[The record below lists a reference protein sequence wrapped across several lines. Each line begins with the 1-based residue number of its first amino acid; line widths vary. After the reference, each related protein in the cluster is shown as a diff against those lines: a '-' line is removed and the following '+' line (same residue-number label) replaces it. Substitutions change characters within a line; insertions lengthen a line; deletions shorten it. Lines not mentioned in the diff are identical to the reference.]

1 MMVQAETAWQE
12 PLFASEAPRTSTII
26 VADLNCLACGDSFEL
41 TVGCLAA
48 LPPLP
53 ARCASRRGSVLVA
66 ATASR
71 DVRTAVLIDWR
82 EGAPN
87 GSLLV
92 QEMKTKRAAGSNG
105 VEEGLD
111 FSWWGRG

>member
-1 MMVQAETAWQE
+1 LRLEHFAVRRVGQRDETGPSGILQTWH
-12 PLFASEAPRTSTII
+12 ASFGFT
-26 VADLNCLACGDSFEL
+26 
-41 TVGCLAA
+41 
-48 LPPLP
+48 
-53 ARCASRRGSVLVA
+53 
-66 ATASR
+66 
-71 DVRTAVLIDWR
+71 
-82 EGAPN
+82 

>member
-1 MMVQAETAWQE
+1 MKLKIHIVPVFDVDRAKG
-12 PLFASEAPRTSTII
+12 FYRTE
-26 VADLNCLACGDSFEL
+26 VK
-41 TVGCLAA
+41 AA
-48 LPPLP
+48 LL
-53 ARCASRRGSVLVA
+53 
-66 ATASR
+66 
-71 DVRTAVLIDWR
+71 
-82 EGAPN
+82 N